1 MIISSEENWHCLIV
15 AKLSAL
21 LNIILKHNGDFCCL
35 NCLYSFRTE
44 ERRDSCEKIFK
55 YNKYCK
61 FVMSNKLYILI
72 SQKSIKVSF
81 VIYVNFIT
89 ILEKAN
95 VCDNNPEAPDSTKIY
110 THRACDFSIYVK

>member
-1 MIISSEENWHCLIV
+1 
-15 AKLSAL
+15 
-21 LNIILKHNGDFCCL
+21 
-35 NCLYSFRTE
+35 
-44 ERRDSCEKIFK
+44 
-55 YNKYCK
+55 
-61 FVMSNKLYILI
+61 MSNKLFILI